1 MKAMGIRIHKVLG
14 YGLTN
19 AKEHL
24 ILEYSTHPFWNTNLK
39 TRDVYE
45 WSQKLGEHQ
54 ANASLIHREAPDELS
69 DLIHYDA
76 ENGDEN
82 TLIIT
87 MPNDRWYRYD
97 DDIDHNEYNLH
108 YQGVEPVTTV
118 LNHRAPYPYT
128 FFRNVDTGENVGMD
142 EFTSICSNFGLN
154 GWGKH
159 GVKIF
164 NKKVRDVTPQT
175 PPPRPPESPK
185 DLLVK
190 LYNPVIHKFDN
201 PYFEIEQSLFLHKH
215 QCFDAAYHRA
225 NKLFKG
231 EACHYGIYDPST
243 GEATL
248 RTKDKTDY

>member
-159 GVKIF
+159 GDIEKNLKKHNIVTVEDFERIIRPKIPDIQQYIVL
-164 NKKVRDVTPQT
+164 N
-175 PPPRPPESPK
+175 SG
-185 DLLVK
+185 
-190 LYNPVIHKFDN
+190 
-201 PYFEIEQSLFLHKH
+201 
-215 QCFDAAYHRA
+215 
-225 NKLFKG
+225 LFKNP
-231 EACHYGIYDPST
+231 EQ
-243 GEATL
+243 TL
-248 RTKDKTDY
+248 K